1 MALQIEIDGVLVPER
16 WLVFAKEYLK
26 SYRLK
31 DSAIKAGY
39 STKTAH
45 STASTIVRNPKFKV
59 VKAYA
64 IREIEESAGLSKLTV
79 LDRLKEMAEANIAD
93 FMEVRKG
100 KVTLKNK
107 VESTS
112 DLPESIQRCIKG
124 FKQTRDGVEIIMHDQ
139 MKAME
144 LLNKMLGYQHNDQR
158 IEMVVQ
164 RSFKDFYEDIDK
176 KED

>member
-1 MALQIEIDGVLVPER
+1 MASLIDVDGVMVPER
-16 WLVFAKEYLK
+16 WLVFAREYLK
-26 SYRLK
+26 SFKLR

-39 STKTAH
+39 SKKTAH
-45 STASTIVRNPKFKV
+45 STASTIVKNPKFKT
-59 VKAYA
+59 VKSYV

-100 KVTLKNK
+100 KVTLKNE

-144 LLNKMLGYQHNDQR
+144 ILNKMLGYQHNDQR